1 MDPIQSQSNRE
12 MEPDSPVKMP
22 GGKRDLSEVR
32 LASHWSPLL
41 SVKNVYFIRTAAA
54 PCRDPRRLDRSTSVQ
69 RQRPDLPLADDIE
82 KKVSFSHNAYPD
94 MNPIVKVRAWWTWW
108 PSCRPAASLTP
119 RFSTTLSRSS
129 LFRGVQILQQLV
141 DNYFRKVIIKDFE
154 IDSVE
159 RQSSFNFRPP

>member
-1 MDPIQSQSNRE
+1 
-12 MEPDSPVKMP
+12 MEPDSPVKML
-22 GGKRDLSEVR
+22 GGKRDLSEVM
-32 LASHWSPLL
+32 LASHWSSLL
-41 SVKNVYFIRTAAA
+41 SVKCSNVHFIRTAAA
-54 PCRDPRRLDRSTSVQ
+54 QCTDPRRLDRSTSIQ
-69 RQRPDLPLADDIE
+69 RQRPDLPLADNIE

-94 MNPIVKVRAWWTWW
+94 TNPIVKVRDWWTWW

-129 LFRGVQILQQLV
+129 LFRGVQILQHLV